1 MTPLEWLRIVEIFT
15 EDRELYKYCDPDF
28 VIDNDKVSV
37 KIVKRIQ
44 DTLKTYPD
52 SYCVINERDNY
63 FFVFLFAHGE
73 WVLYSFGVHPDFR
86 THENLQRFWEHL
98 TREHDEFI
106 CYLYDNNTRAI
117 NWLKRMRMVQESRI
131 LESPKK
137 TAIKLRLTKQE
148 IRLL

>member
-15 EDRELYKYCDPDF
+15 EDKELYKYCDPDF

-52 SYCVINERDNY
+52 SYCIINERDNY

-73 WVLYSFGVHPDFR
+73 WILYSFGVHPDFR

-98 TREHDEFI
+98 TREHEEFI

-117 NWLKRMRMVQESRI
+117 NWLKKMGMVPESKVV
-131 LESPKK
+131 ESPKK
-137 TAIKLRLTKQE
+137 IAVKLRLTKEE
-148 IRLL
+148 IGLL

>member
-15 EDRELYKYCDPDF
+15 EDKELYKYCDPDF

-73 WVLYSFGVHPDFR
+73 WILYSFGVHPDFR

-117 NWLKRMRMVQESRI
+117 NWLKKMGMVPESKVV
-131 LESPKK
+131 ESAKK
-137 TAIKLRLTKQE
+137 IAVKLRLTKEE
-148 IRLL
+148 ISLI

>member
-1 MTPLEWLRIVEIFT
+1 MTPLEWLKIVEIFT
-15 EDRELYKYCDPDF
+15 DDKKLYKYCDPDF
-28 VIDNDKVSV
+28 VIDKDKVSV

-44 DTLKTYPD
+44 DTLKTYAD

-73 WVLYSFGVHPDFR
+73 WILYSFGVHPDYR

-98 TREHDEFI
+98 IREHDEFI

-117 NWLKRMRMVQESRI
+117 NWLKKMKMTPESKVV
-131 LESPKK
+131 ESPKK

-148 IRLL
+148 IGIL

>member
-1 MTPLEWLRIVEIFT
+1 LTPLEWLRVVEIFT
-15 EDRELYKYCDPDF
+15 EDKELYKYCDPDF
-28 VIDNDKVSV
+28 VIDGDKVSV

-73 WVLYSFGVHPDFR
+73 WILYSFGVHPDFR

-98 TREHDEFI
+98 TREHEEFI

-117 NWLKRMRMVQESRI
+117 N
-131 LESPKK
+131 
-137 TAIKLRLTKQE
+137 
-148 IRLL
+148 

>member
-1 MTPLEWLRIVEIFT
+1 LTPLEWLRIVEIFT
-15 EDRELYKYCDPDF
+15 EDKELYKYCDPDF
-28 VIDNDKVSV
+28 IIDGDKVSV

-63 FFVFLFAHGE
+63 FFVFLYAHGE
-73 WVLYSFGVHPDFR
+73 WILYSFGVHPDFR
-86 THENLQRFWEHL
+86 THENLQRFWDHL

-117 NWLKRMRMVQESRI
+117 DWLKRMGMIPESKVV
-131 LESPKK
+131 ESAKK
-137 TAIKLRLTKQE
+137 IAVKLRLTKEE
-148 IRLL
+148 ISLI

>member
-1 MTPLEWLRIVEIFT
+1 LTPLEWLRIVEIFT
-15 EDRELYKYCDPDF
+15 EDKELYKYCDPDF
-28 VIDNDKVSV
+28 VIDVDKVSV

-44 DTLKTYPD
+44 DTLKTYSD
-52 SYCVINERDNY
+52 SYCVINESDNY

-73 WVLYSFGVHPDFR
+73 WILYSFGVHPDFR
-86 THENLQRFWEHL
+86 THENLQRFWGHL

-117 NWLKRMRMVQESRI
+117 NWLKKMGMVPESKVV
-131 LESPKK
+131 ESPKK

-148 IRLL
+148 IALL

>member
-1 MTPLEWLRIVEIFT
+1 LTPLEWLRIVEIFT
-15 EDRELYKYCDPDF
+15 EDKELYKYCDPDF
-28 VIDNDKVSV
+28 VIDKDKVSV

-117 NWLKRMRMVQESRI
+117 NWLKKMGMVQESKVV
-131 LESPKK
+131 ESPKK

-148 IRLL
+148 IALL

>member
-15 EDRELYKYCDPDF
+15 EDKELYKYCDPDF
-28 VIDNDKVSV
+28 VIDGDKVSV

-44 DTLKTYPD
+44 DTLKTYSD
-52 SYCVINERDNY
+52 SYCVINEKDNY

-73 WVLYSFGVHPDFR
+73 WILYSFGVHPDFR

-98 TREHDEFI
+98 TREHEEFI

-117 NWLKRMRMVQESRI
+117 NWLKKMGMVPESKVV
-131 LESPKK
+131 ESPKK
-137 TAIKLRLTKQE
+137 IAVKLRLTKQE
-148 IRLL
+148 ISLI

>member
-1 MTPLEWLRIVEIFT
+1 LTPLEWLRIVEIFT
-15 EDRELYKYCDPDF
+15 EDKELYKYCDPDF
-28 VIDNDKVSV
+28 VIDGDKVSV

-52 SYCVINERDNY
+52 SYCIINERDNY

-73 WVLYSFGVHPDFR
+73 WILYSFGVHPDFR
-86 THENLQRFWEHL
+86 TYENLQRFWDHL

-117 NWLKRMRMVQESRI
+117 NWLKRMGMVQESKVV
-131 LESPKK
+131 ESPKK
-137 TAIKLRLTKQE
+137 TAIKLRLTKDKTE
-148 IRLL
+148 LE

>member
-1 MTPLEWLRIVEIFT
+1 LTPLEWLRIVEIFT
-15 EDRELYKYCDPDF
+15 EDKELYKYCDPDF
-28 VIDNDKVSV
+28 VIDKDKVSV

-73 WVLYSFGVHPDFR
+73 WILYSFGVHPDFR
-86 THENLQRFWEHL
+86 THENLQRFWDHL
-98 TREHDEFI
+98 TREHEEFI

-117 NWLKRMRMVQESRI
+117 NWLKRMGMVPESKVV
-131 LESPKK
+131 ESAKK
-137 TAIKLRLTKQE
+137 IAVKLRLTKQE
-148 IRLL
+148 IALL

>member
-1 MTPLEWLRIVEIFT
+1 MTPLEWLRVVEIFT

-28 VIDNDKVSV
+28 VIDKDKVSV

-44 DTLKTYPD
+44 DTLKTYAD
-52 SYCVINERDNY
+52 SYCIINERDNY

-106 CYLYDNNTRAI
+106 CYLYENNTRAI
-117 NWLKRMRMVQESRI
+117 NWLKKMGMVQESKVV
-131 LESPKK
+131 EPPKK
-137 TAIKLRLTKQE
+137 TAIKLRLTKDE
-148 IRLL
+148 IGLL

>member
-15 EDRELYKYCDPDF
+15 EDKELYKYCDPDF
-28 VIDNDKVSV
+28 VIDGDKVSV

-52 SYCVINERDNY
+52 SYCIINERDNY

-73 WVLYSFGVHPDFR
+73 WILYSFGVHPDFR
-86 THENLQRFWEHL
+86 TYENLQRFWDHL

-117 NWLKRMRMVQESRI
+117 NWLKRMGMVQESKVV
-131 LESPKK
+131 ESPKK
-137 TAIKLRLTKQE
+137 TAIKLRLTKDKTE
-148 IRLL
+148 LE

>member
-1 MTPLEWLRIVEIFT
+1 MTPLVWLRIVEIFT
-15 EDRELYKYCDPDF
+15 EDKELYKYCDPDF
-28 VIDNDKVSV
+28 VIDGDKVSV

-98 TREHDEFI
+98 TREHEEFI
-106 CYLYDNNTRAI
+106 CYLYDNNIRAI
-117 NWLKRMRMVQESRI
+117 NWLKRMGMVQESKVV
-131 LESPKK
+131 EVKK

-148 IRLL
+148 TGLE

>member
-1 MTPLEWLRIVEIFT
+1 MTPLEWLRVVEIFT
-15 EDRELYKYCDPDF
+15 EDKELYKYCDPDF
-28 VIDNDKVSV
+28 VIDKDKVSV

-44 DTLKTYPD
+44 DTLKTYPE

-63 FFVFLFAHGE
+63 FFVFLFAHDK
-73 WVLYSFGVHPDFR
+73 WILYSFGVHPDFR

-117 NWLKRMRMVQESRI
+117 NWLMKMGMVAESKVV
-131 LESPKK
+131 ESAKK

-148 IRLL
+148 TGLL

>member
-15 EDRELYKYCDPDF
+15 EDKELYKYCDPDF
-28 VIDNDKVSV
+28 VIDKDKVSV

-44 DTLKTYPD
+44 DTLKTYSD

-73 WVLYSFGVHPDFR
+73 WILYSFGVHPDFR

-98 TREHDEFI
+98 TREHKEFI

-117 NWLKRMRMVQESRI
+117 NWLKRMGMVQESKVV
-131 LESPKK
+131 ESPKK
-137 TAIKLRLTKQE
+137 TAIKLRLTKDKTE
-148 IRLL
+148 LE

>member
-15 EDRELYKYCDPDF
+15 EDKELYKYCDPDF
-28 VIDNDKVSV
+28 VIDKDKVSV

-117 NWLKRMRMVQESRI
+117 NWLKKMGMVQESKVV
-131 LESPKK
+131 ESPKK

-148 IRLL
+148 IALL

>member
-1 MTPLEWLRIVEIFT
+1 MTPLEWLRVVEIFT

-28 VIDNDKVSV
+28 VIDKDKVSV

-44 DTLKTYPD
+44 DTLKTYAD
-52 SYCVINERDNY
+52 SYCIINERDNY

-106 CYLYDNNTRAI
+106 CYLYENNTRAI
-117 NWLKRMRMVQESRI
+117 NWLKKMGMVQESKVV
-131 LESPKK
+131 ESPKK

-148 IRLL
+148 IGLL

>member
-15 EDRELYKYCDPDF
+15 EDKELYKYCDPDF
-28 VIDNDKVSV
+28 VIDVDKVSV

-44 DTLKTYPD
+44 DTLKTYSD
-52 SYCVINERDNY
+52 SYCVINESDNY

-73 WVLYSFGVHPDFR
+73 WILYSFGVHPDFR
-86 THENLQRFWEHL
+86 THENLQRFWGHL

-117 NWLKRMRMVQESRI
+117 NWLKKMGMVPESKVV
-131 LESPKK
+131 ESPKK

-148 IRLL
+148 IALL

>member
-1 MTPLEWLRIVEIFT
+1 LTPLEWLRIVEIFT
-15 EDRELYKYCDPDF
+15 EDKELYKYCDPDF
-28 VIDNDKVSV
+28 VIDKDKVSV

-52 SYCVINERDNY
+52 SYCVISERDNY

-98 TREHDEFI
+98 TREHEEFI

-117 NWLKRMRMVQESRI
+117 KWLKRMGMFQESKI

-137 TAIKLRLTKQE
+137 TAIKLRLTKE
-148 IRLL
+148 ETGLE

>member
-1 MTPLEWLRIVEIFT
+1 LTPLEWLRIVEIFT
-15 EDRELYKYCDPDF
+15 EDKELYKYCDPDF
-28 VIDNDKVSV
+28 VIDGDKVSV

-52 SYCVINERDNY
+52 SYCVISERDNY

-73 WVLYSFGVHPDFR
+73 WILYSFGVHPDFR

-98 TREHDEFI
+98 TREHEEFI

-117 NWLKRMRMVQESRI
+117 NWCLKMGMVAESMI
-131 LESPKK
+131 VESPKK
-137 TAIKLRLTKQE
+137 TALKLRLTKDE
-148 IRLL
+148 IGLI

>member
-117 NWLKRMRMVQESRI
+117 NWLKKMGMVPESRI

-148 IRLL
+148 MGLE

>member
-15 EDRELYKYCDPDF
+15 EDKELYKYCDPDF
-28 VIDNDKVSV
+28 VIDKDKVSV

-73 WVLYSFGVHPDFR
+73 WILYSFGVHPDFR
-86 THENLQRFWEHL
+86 THENLQRFWDHL
-98 TREHDEFI
+98 TREHEEFI

-117 NWLKRMRMVQESRI
+117 NWLKRMGMVPESKVV
-131 LESPKK
+131 ESAKK
-137 TAIKLRLTKQE
+137 IAVKLRLTKQE
-148 IRLL
+148 IALL

>member
-15 EDRELYKYCDPDF
+15 EDKELYKYCDPDF
-28 VIDNDKVSV
+28 VIDKDKVSV

-44 DTLKTYPD
+44 DTLKTYID
-52 SYCVINERDNY
+52 SYCIINERDNY

-73 WVLYSFGVHPDFR
+73 WILYSFGVHPDFR
-86 THENLQRFWEHL
+86 THENLQKFWEHL
-98 TREHDEFI
+98 IREHEEFI

-117 NWLKRMRMVQESRI
+117 NWLKRMGMVQESKVI
-131 LESPKK
+131 ESPKK

-148 IRLL
+148 IGLE

>member
-1 MTPLEWLRIVEIFT
+1 LTPLEWLRIVEIFT
-15 EDRELYKYCDPDF
+15 EDKELYKYCDPDF

-73 WVLYSFGVHPDFR
+73 WILYSFGVHPDFR

-117 NWLKRMRMVQESRI
+117 NWLKKMGMVPESKVV
-131 LESPKK
+131 ESAKK
-137 TAIKLRLTKQE
+137 IAVKLRLTKEE
-148 IRLL
+148 ISLI

>member
-1 MTPLEWLRIVEIFT
+1 LTPLEWLRIVEIFT